1 MQLEDYFTFLAPD
14 DIRLR
19 GHRIGI
25 ETILYEYI
33 HRGRT
38 AEQIAEDFDTLTLEE
53 IYATLLYHHHN
64 KQQVDQ
70 YLTDWLEHGER
81 MRRAQAQDPVV
92 RRSWERLRQA
102 RAKMIEAK
110 EGEAANQAA
119 HW

>member
-53 IYATLLYHHHN
+53 IYATLLYYHRN
-64 KQQVDQ
+64 KRQVDQ
-70 YLTDWLEHGER
+70 YLTDWLEHGEQA
-81 MRRAQAQDPVV
+81 RRAQAQDPAVQ
-92 RRSWERLRQA
+92 RLREHLRQA
-102 RAKMIEAK
+102 RAELLDGSGRAT
-110 EGEAANQAA
+110 GSSGRA
-119 HW
+119 